1 MTKVSRNVIIYV
13 NQLTLVLFKN
23 GGSYETN

>member
-1 MTKVSRNVIIYV
+1 MTNVSRNVIIYV
-13 NQLTLVLFKN
+13 NQLALVLFKK